1 MKKSTILGLIA
12 FGATISYLY
21 IKNKEEDSSIEGV
34 EIKINP
40 EKLIDGAL
48 AMTDINPMAKD
59 GIKRVAQNAIKKYY
73 ET

>member
-73 ET
+73 EA